1 MRDYVL
7 RRLLLFVPTLFLV
20 SVLIFGIM
28 RVLPGDVALVILGG
42 GEGGSSG
49 LSESAA
55 DQLRES
61 LGLKKPL
68 VIQYTDWIGG
78 LVTGDTQKSLR
89 THRPVLGEMEVR
101 WPVTIELAFLS
112 IFVSVMVG
120 LPLGILSAIKQ
131 DSVMDYILR
140 FISIAGMVAPTFWT
154 AILVLLV
161 LGKYLRWIPPVA
173 FASFL
178 DDPWTNLQQMMPPS
192 LVLGTFLAG
201 SLSRMARSSMLEVLR
216 QDYITTAR
224 SKGLRQRVVLYR
236 HALKNALP
244 PVVTLS
250 GVQLAHVIGGVVVIE
265 TVFNLP
271 GIGKMLFDS
280 VMSRDF
286 PVTQTVILFLVG
298 AFLVLNLLIDILYA
312 RLDPRIRYT

>member
-7 RRLLLFVPTLFLV
+7 RRLLLFVPTLFVV

-49 LSESAA
+49 LSQSAA

-89 THRPVLGEMEVR
+89 THRPVLAEMEVR

-161 LGKYLRWIPPVA
+161 LGKYLRWIPPVV
-173 FASFL
+173 FASLL

-244 PVVTLS
+244 PIVTLS

>member
-7 RRLLLFVPTLFLV
+7 RRLLLFVPTLFVV

-49 LSESAA
+49 MSQSAA

-89 THRPVLGEMEVR
+89 THRPVLAEMEVR

-112 IFVSVMVG
+112 IFVSVLVG

-140 FISIAGMVAPTFWT
+140 FVSIAGMVAPTFWT

-161 LGKYLRWIPPVA
+161 LGKYLRWIPPVV
-173 FASFL
+173 FASLL

>member
-7 RRLLLFVPTLFLV
+7 RRLLLFVPTLFVV

-49 LSESAA
+49 LSQSAA

-89 THRPVLGEMEVR
+89 THRPVLAEMEVR

-161 LGKYLRWIPPVA
+161 LGKYLRWIPPVV
-173 FASFL
+173 FASLL

>member
-7 RRLLLFVPTLFLV
+7 RRLLLFVPTLFVV

-89 THRPVLGEMEVR
+89 THRPVLAEMEVR

-112 IFVSVMVG
+112 IFVSVLVG

-140 FISIAGMVAPTFWT
+140 FVSIAGMVAPTFWT

-161 LGKYLRWIPPVA
+161 LGKYLRWIPPVV
-173 FASFL
+173 FASLL

>member
-7 RRLLLFVPTLFLV
+7 RRLLLFVPTLFVV

-49 LSESAA
+49 MSQSAA

-68 VIQYTDWIGG
+68 IVQYTDWIGG
-78 LVTGDTQKSLR
+78 LFTGDTQKSLR
-89 THRPVLGEMEVR
+89 THRPILAEMEAR

-140 FISIAGMVAPTFWT
+140 FVSIAGMVAPTFWT

-161 LGKYLRWIPPVA
+161 LGKYLRWIPPVV
-173 FASFL
+173 FASLL